1 MEENFS
7 ERMNILIVTDALPF
21 PPLNGKELPI
31 AGLFE
36 RISKHHNVDVL
47 VLSEKNVAIKDT
59 LALPSTIKYIGAVPL
74 KKIAGKKQVLNSLLT
89 LKHSIS
95 SYNYSASSIKEI
107 IGQKQY
113 DFVWVSPAHY
123 YSFISFCNQSGFRF
137 FKKAAIGLNDCKT
150 YQFRD
155 SINELIYSKVFKM
168 RYLTEWL
175 RSFPLERE
183 ERNFLSLADLVHVQ
197 TENEAD
203 KVKKVL
209 GKVAKVKIVV
219 APNGIKEEL
228 FNCNYSGI
236 DSNKILFMTHL
247 HGHRLKES
255 EWFIKKVWPL
265 VKNKLPDA
273 KLFIVGT
280 PQKAPIDYIDGDS
293 SIIVH
298 GYADDVH
305 ALYNSVRFA
314 VVPTFHGTG
323 LINRIL
329 DALTA
334 GVPVISTPQAIATFP
349 GIKINEEIIAAKD
362 VRSFADAVVEMYNN
376 KTLRQSIAA
385 KGKQYATA
393 QNTWNQSG
401 DTVERAMKDLI

>member
-1 MEENFS
+1 MK
-7 ERMNILIVTDALPF
+7 ILIVTDALPF
-21 PPLNGKELPI
+21 PALNGKQLPI

-36 RISKHHNVDVL
+36 RISKEYITELLILAEKGTEIKDHNV
-47 VLSEKNVAIKDT
+47 
-59 LALPSTIKYIGAVPL
+59 LPKTIKYRGTVPTEKINS
-74 KKIAGKKQVLNSLLT
+74 KKKLLLSALT

-95 SYNYSASSIKEI
+95 LYHYDKSSLEKI
-107 IGQKQY
+107 IGSEQY
-113 DFVWVSPAHY
+113 DFVWLSPAHY
-123 YSFISFCNQSGFRF
+123 YSFISFCNNNNLRF
-137 FKKAAIGLNDCKT
+137 FQKVAIGLNDCKT

-155 SINELIYSKVFKM
+155 SINELIYSRIFKL

-175 RSFPLERE
+175 RSFPLQKE

-197 TENEAD
+197 TENEAG

-209 GKVAKVKIVV
+209 GKVSKVNIIV

-228 FNCNYSGI
+228 FNCNYNGI
-236 DSNKILFMTHL
+236 DSNLILFMTHL

-255 EWFIKKVWPL
+255 EWFIKKVWPF
-265 VKNKLPDA
+265 VKKQLPDA

-280 PQKAPIDYIDGDS
+280 PPKVPIDYIDADN

-305 ALYNSVRFA
+305 ALYNSVRLA

-329 DALTA
+329 DALAA
-334 GVPVISTPQAIATFP
+334 GVPVVSTPQAIATFP
-349 GIKINEEIIAAKD
+349 GIKVNEEIVAAKD
-362 VRSFADAVVEMYNN
+362 VRSFADGVIELYNN
-376 KTLRQSIAA
+376 RNQRQSIAI
-385 KGKQYATA
+385 KGKQYAAT
-393 QNTWNQSG
+393 QNTWNQSA
-401 DTVERAMKDLI
+401 DAVEKAMAELI